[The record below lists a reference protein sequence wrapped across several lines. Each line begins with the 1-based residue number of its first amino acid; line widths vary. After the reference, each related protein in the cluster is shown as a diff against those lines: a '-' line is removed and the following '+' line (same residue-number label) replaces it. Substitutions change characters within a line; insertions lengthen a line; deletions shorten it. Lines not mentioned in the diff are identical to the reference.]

1 MGGSRVAWAGGAAKE
16 VPGGWSWTLS
26 LSCCLAKIEHLCSY
40 ARHSSAILAVCSEG
54 GTVLVRM
61 DLALRKAKSL
71 ACCHTARKRW
81 TWHGALSRGSVRG
94 GGSGGGPGCLVSPL
108 QPSEPI
114 FCPCGS
120 LPAILTLPMPPSAQ
134 VPHRPC
140 PVGCPG
146 WDTSRPLEMIPRLSH
161 SALHTAGVQDALCF
175 LLGGPSAWMHHREG
189 SPELPGGRAVGVT
202 N

>member
-1 MGGSRVAWAGGAAKE
+1 MLLCQAFLSDPCSLLRRGHCSCPDGLGAQKGQVTSLLSHSQEAVDLAWSSLTGQCQRWGE
-16 VPGGWSWTLS
+16 RGWPWVPG
-26 LSCCLAKIEHLCSY
+26 E
-40 ARHSSAILAVCSEG
+40 
-54 GTVLVRM
+54 
-61 DLALRKAKSL
+61 
-71 ACCHTARKRW
+71 
-81 TWHGALSRGSVRG
+81 
-94 GGSGGGPGCLVSPL
+94 
-108 QPSEPI
+108 PSEPI

-175 LLGGPSAWMHHREG
+175 LLGGPSAWLHHREG